1 MKRILLISMLA
12 LLTISSYGRR
22 HVAENAVVVADTIYY
37 AADKSSV
44 ANSEQASYYRLL
56 MKQDKGLSKRDV
68 FQDFYMNGTL
78 KAEGEYSFIDL
89 GNDANTVLDGH
100 VTAYYPNGM
109 EKWHCNYKDGK
120 REGYLT
126 LHLRDGSIGVVAY
139 REGKSRFDYMTITHP
154 DGRMEKVGLKHYS
167 SLIQ

>member
-1 MKRILLISMLA
+1 MKKLLLTALVCLISA
-12 LLTISSYGRR
+12 SSFAREG
-22 HVAENAVVVADTIYY
+22 VTTTVVSRDTI
-37 AADKSSV
+37 
-44 ANSEQASYYRLL
+44 
-56 MKQDKGLSKRDV
+56 
-68 FQDFYMNGTL
+68 FY
-78 KAEGEYSFIDL
+78 
-89 GNDANTVLDGH
+89 NDANTVLDGH

>member
-1 MKRILLISMLA
+1 M
-12 LLTISSYGRR
+12 
-22 HVAENAVVVADTIYY
+22 
-37 AADKSSV
+37 
-44 ANSEQASYYRLL
+44 
-56 MKQDKGLSKRDV
+56 
-68 FQDFYMNGTL
+68 
-78 KAEGEYSFIDL
+78 EGGYSFLDL